1 MSLRYRWTILAVTI
15 VAFMQTHLHR
25 LAFAALIP
33 IFVAD
38 LGLSY
43 AAAGTIQTAYFWTYA
58 LAQVPVGLLSD
69 RWGARRVMLV
79 CTTVLS
85 LGALA
90 FASSTTY
97 AALLLSRMIVGL
109 GAAAVWVPGMLLI
122 TQWFPASERGRAAGL
137 MSAGG
142 GVGGTLG
149 LVLVPVLAAALGW
162 RLAYG
167 LIVVPSLITL
177 VLIALLIRHRR
188 ESAAAPARRATQ
200 GSVRRVLAVRAMWPL
215 NINVI
220 FSYGGYFSFITF
232 LPSFLVSGLGLSQ
245 GQAGVVTGLVTA
257 GTIISWPL
265 AGVLSDRLGRRRP
278 VFLFS
283 QFVSLLALLV
293 FALLAPRMGLVAVSV
308 TAFMTG
314 LLVGGLI
321 LPFVMVV
328 DYVPPELA
336 ATAAGLTNGACFLGA
351 MVLPIVLGRIVD
363 VTGSFTVAFLVAA
376 GVQAAAFVAA
386 LFVTEPARDLIAGL

>member
-1 MSLRYRWTILAVTI
+1 VLGVTV

-25 LAFAALIP
+25 MAFAPLIP

-58 LAQVPVGLLSD
+58 LAQIPIGIVTD
-69 RWGARRVMLV
+69 RLGARRVMLV
-79 CTTVLS
+79 CTALLA
-85 LGALA
+85 LGAGA
-90 FASSTTY
+90 FAASGSY
-97 AALLLSRMIVGL
+97 AMLLLSRMLVGL

-122 TQWFPASERGRAAGL
+122 TQWFPAAERGRAAGL

-149 LVLVPVLAAALGW
+149 LVLVPVIAAALGW
-162 RLAYG
+162 RGTYALTMLPAA
-167 LIVVPSLITL
+167 LTL
-177 VLIALLIRHRR
+177 VLIAAVLRR
-188 ESAAAPARRATQ
+188 PGAAATPSVARAGR
-200 GSVRRVLAVRAMWPL
+200 GSLRRVLAVRAMWPL
-215 NINVI
+215 NVNVV

-232 LPSFLVSGLGLSQ
+232 LPSFLVRGLGLSQ

-265 AGVLSDRLGRRRP
+265 AGMLSDRLGRRRP

-293 FALLAPRMGLVAVSV
+293 FALVAPGMGLGAVSV
-308 TAFMTG
+308 TAFATG

-328 DYVPPELA
+328 DYVPRELA
-336 ATAAGLTNGACFLGA
+336 ATAAGVTNGACFVGA

-363 VTGSFTVAFLVAA
+363 VTGSFAAAFLVAA
-376 GVQAAAFVAA
+376 AVQAAAFVAA
-386 LFVTEPARDLIAGL
+386 LFVIEPARDGGAGL